1 MIMNMIKMS
10 ILLRLRDS
18 RKSFGQGY
26 VILIITLNFFFLK
39 VKRMEGKVPTTTKF
53 IENKR

>member
-26 VILIITLNFFFLK
+26 VILIITLNFFFESQEDGRQSANHHK
-39 VKRMEGKVPTTTKF
+39 
-53 IENKR
+53 IY